1 MKCLA
6 CKNGDMEEAKTT
18 YFAQLNNCY
27 VIIENV
33 PCMKCEQCGEEFF
46 TMSVLEKIDDIL
58 ERLEKIASKIF
69 IMDYATAAQQFN
81 SGKYCDKNE
90 TIIVHIGCNNGLF
103 FDMGIV

>member
-18 YFAQLNNCY
+18 YFGQLNNCY

-69 IMDYATAAQQFN
+69 IMDYATAA
-81 SGKYCDKNE
+81 
-90 TIIVHIGCNNGLF
+90 
-103 FDMGIV
+103 